1 MVKKLR
7 KVKIH
12 KNIKKRKYNR
22 KKHLIANI
30 IATTI
35 SIKLLLILILSIIF
49 FQFHRKFASINRI
62 HIAISL
68 DNHYRYACIVY
79 LTSLLDNRKGSSFYI
94 IHILIN
100 NSTTINSINKINKI
114 KEKFGNNSVKFI
126 YYNIEDN
133 FNGATTK
140 YFPISA
146 YYRLSL
152 SSLLPD
158 IDKIIYTDVDAII
171 FEDLSEVY
179 NIQFKDKM
187 YFCGVL
193 DYGVMIEEIKK
204 FGIKINKYFN
214 SGFLLMNLKAIRNDG
229 IEKKLKDFIS
239 THFLPMAD
247 QTAINAVCND
257 NIQILSP
264 KYSIFA
270 NDMINKLI
278 MLNNQQDPLYK
289 FNESEIQRAFREPTF
304 FHYYSGHKPWKKNY
318 RQFNRVYWWYYAK
331 MSGFYQEIL
340 EHYGFS
346 INEIESLLEKI
357 PKDGGLLRR
366 NYKNLTKYKY

>member
-1 MVKKLR
+1 M
-7 KVKIH
+7 
-12 KNIKKRKYNR
+12 
-22 KKHLIANI
+22 
-30 IATTI
+30 
-35 SIKLLLILILSIIF
+35 
-49 FQFHRKFASINRI
+49 
-62 HIAISL
+62 
-68 DNHYRYACIVY
+68 
-79 LTSLLDNRKGSSFYI
+79 
-94 IHILIN
+94 
-100 NSTTINSINKINKI
+100 
-114 KEKFGNNSVKFI
+114 
-126 YYNIEDN
+126 
-133 FNGATTK
+133 
-140 YFPISA
+140 
-146 YYRLSL
+146 
-152 SSLLPD
+152 
-158 IDKIIYTDVDAII
+158 DAII

-193 DYGVMIEEIKK
+193 DYGVMFEEIKK

-214 SGFLLMNLKAIRNDG
+214 SGFLLMNLKAIRNDE

-278 MLNNQQDPLYK
+278 TLNNQQDPLYK

>member
-7 KVKIH
+7 KIKIH
-12 KNIKKRKYNR
+12 KNIKKRRYNR

-187 YFCGVL
+187 YFC
-193 DYGVMIEEIKK
+193 
-204 FGIKINKYFN
+204 
-214 SGFLLMNLKAIRNDG
+214 DG